1 MKQRGYTLAG
11 ALVMIAVMSI
21 MMMLAVELWSW
32 VKRRENETELIFR
45 GKEYMEAIA
54 RYHAKFN
61 AYPPDLE
68 TLLKLKYIRKL
79 YPDPMTK
86 SGKWKVLHP
95 DSLVQTGQA
104 GTIVQTGGG
113 KSNPAIK
120 TGGDEDTFGNDKDK
134 DQDEE
139 PEVETT
145 GPVVGVVSR
154 SKKTSIKLFN
164 NQTTYNKWVFAFA
177 LQPQQ
182 QQQPNGQPGNPNQ
195 GGKPVNPGANGNRPP
210 QQNPPPNS
218 FGNPPPP
225 NPPDINNQDDDNDNQ

>member
-21 MMMLAVELWSW
+21 LMMLAVELWSW
-32 VKRRENETELIFR
+32 VKRRDNETELIFR
-45 GKEYMEAIA
+45 GKEYMEAIQ
-54 RYHAKFN
+54 RYHAKYN
-61 AYPPDLE
+61 GYPPDLE

-104 GTIVQTGGG
+104 GTIVPTGGG
-113 KSNPAIK
+113 KSVPDVK
-120 TGGDEDTFGNDKDK
+120 TGGDEDQDILGKSKDK
-134 DQDEE
+134 DDEE

-154 SKKTSIKLFN
+154 SKKTSIRLYN

-177 LQPQQ
+177 LQQPQQ
-182 QQQPNGQPGNPNQ
+182 KQPPNGAPGNPNQ
-195 GGKPVNPGANGNRPP
+195 GGKPVKPGTGGNRSP
-210 QQNPPPNS
+210 QQNPPPQQQ
-218 FGNPPPP
+218 PPPGS
-225 NPPDINNQDDDNDNQ
+225 NNQDDSNNE